1 MKTIFARFAA
11 FVRKSVSAAATFAAK
26 FLFIKL
32 PLPVGLLLLLLLAVG
47 ASAVYGVK
55 RNPELIGL
63 LKGPA
68 DIAREEREFIAEVN
82 RSITLPK
89 DEKPSIATIA
99 DVDKLAG
106 QAFFQ
111 NAKKGDKIL
120 MFSNAKKVILYRPS
134 EKRVIEVGAVNIS
147 QQPGGQVSGAEATPA
162 ATLTPSPNPTTTV
175 KATLTPAS
183 TPTPTSRED

>member
-1 MKTIFARFAA
+1 MKTLLARFAA
-11 FVRKSVSAAATFAAK
+11 FTKKSLSSAASFAAR

-32 PLPVGLLLLLLLAVG
+32 PIPVGVLLLLLLATA

-82 RSITLPK
+82 RSITLPQ
-89 DEKPSIATIA
+89 DEKPNIATIT
-99 DVDKLAG
+99 DLDKLAE
-106 QAFFQ
+106 QPFFK

-134 EKRVIEVGAVNIS
+134 EKRVIEVGSVNIN
-147 QQPGGQVSGAEATPA
+147 QQPEVAGDQAEAEQPA
-162 ATLTPSPNPTTTV
+162 TPSATPT
-175 KATLTPAS
+175 KATPTSAS
-183 TPTPTSRED
+183 TPTPTPEK